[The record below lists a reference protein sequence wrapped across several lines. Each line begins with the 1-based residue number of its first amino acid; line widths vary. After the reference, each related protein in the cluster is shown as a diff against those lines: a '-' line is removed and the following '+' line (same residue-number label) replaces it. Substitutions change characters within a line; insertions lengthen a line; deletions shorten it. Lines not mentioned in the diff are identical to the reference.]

1 MVSIVKSLMAAAGK
15 RLLDA
20 SGAAVDAASLPAE
33 PVAEAKDTAPATR
46 AAATLSGVRSA
57 ISEHPAEGLTPARLA
72 RIHRAAAQGEPLQY
86 LELAEDIEERDL
98 HYLGV
103 LGTRKRSVAQLP
115 ITVAAASDASDH
127 KKHADYVQSWI
138 DDGVLAAALFDMLDA
153 LGKGFSVLEPDYRSH
168 LGHICPR
175 DFIWRP
181 QRWFTFDR
189 IDGETVLL
197 REATGE
203 MPLAPHKFVIH
214 RAKSKSG
221 LTIRSGIARAA
232 SWAWMYKSFT
242 LKDWSIFAQNFGM
255 PVRIGKYED
264 NATEEQKD
272 VLWRAVSQI
281 AGDCAAII
289 PASMMVEFHEVAAK
303 AASTDMYERRA
314 DWMDRQI
321 SKAILGQTTTTDAVS
336 GGHAVAQEHRLV
348 QEDIERSDAIALS
361 ATVNKQIIQNLVA
374 FEFGPQD
381 HYPIVSIGRP
391 DEVPLKDFAD
401 AFDKLG
407 RQGLT
412 APAAWARG
420 RLGIPAPV
428 EGEEVIGGKVTAPL
442 PPEGEGKPSLNAA
455 QRLLQARQ
463 QREDT
468 DAIVSALTERV
479 ERDAAGAL
487 AGLTAEIRAVLETAT
502 TLHEA
507 ADRLAAMELA
517 PDALAEAMARG
528 MALSNLAGQA
538 ALLDELGGRK

>member
-1 MVSIVKSLMAAAGK
+1 MSILKSLMATAGK

-20 SGAAVDAASLPAE
+20 SGAPVDSGSLAAEA
-33 PVAEAKDTAPATR
+33 VAEAKDMVPAER
-46 AAATLSGVRSA
+46 AGATLSGVRSA

-72 RIHRAAAQGEPLQY
+72 RIHRAAAQGDPLQY

-115 ITVAAASDASDH
+115 ITVTAASDAGDH
-127 KKHADYVQSWI
+127 KKHAEYVQSWI
-138 DDGVLAAALFDMLDA
+138 NDGVLAAGLFDMLDA
-153 LGKGFSVLEPDYRSH
+153 IGKGFSVLECDWRAH
-168 LGHICPR
+168 LGHTCPR
-175 DFIWRP
+175 EFVWRP
-181 QRWFTFDR
+181 QRWFGFDR

-197 REATGE
+197 HEATGDV
-203 MPLAPHKFVIH
+203 PLAPHKFVVH

-221 LTIRSGIARAA
+221 LTIRSGLARAA

-242 LKDWSIFAQNFGM
+242 LKDWSIFVQNFGA
-255 PVRIGKYED
+255 PVRIGKYEE
-264 NATEEQKD
+264 NAKPEDKD

-289 PASMMVEFHEVAAK
+289 PASMEIEFHEVSAK

-321 SKAILGQTTTTDAVS
+321 SKAVLGQTTTTDAVS

-348 QEDIERSDAIALS
+348 QEDIERSDAIAAS
-361 ATVNKQIIQNLVA
+361 GTINRQIVPNLVA

-391 DEVPLKDFAD
+391 DEVPLEEFAS

-420 RLGIPAPV
+420 RLGIPAPT
-428 EGEEVIGGKVTAPL
+428 EGEEVIGGRPATPAAQ
-442 PPEGEGKPSLNAA
+442 EGEDKPALHSVR
-455 QRLLQARQ
+455 RLLAVRQ

-468 DAIVSALTERV
+468 DTVIDALTRRV
-479 ERDAAGAL
+479 EQDAAGAM
-487 AGLTAEIRAVLETAT
+487 AGLTGDIRAVLETSK

-507 ADRLAAMELA
+507 ADRLAGMELA
-517 PDALAEAMARG
+517 PDELAEAMARG
-528 MALSNLAGQA
+528 MALAHLAGQA
-538 ALLDELGGRK
+538 ALLDEMGRRK